1 MTDPPTE
8 RLAAYEPIYRALLRI
23 LHALGR
29 ADGDLRSD
37 AAVIAAVDLAAD
49 VAVSSGLLWVT
60 DEGGDI
66 VAALHNLADHLQK
79 RRDSEP
85 AKPLLG
91 TVKEIFADRARPA
104 MAN

>member
-1 MTDPPTE
+1 MTDPPTPE

-37 AAVIAAVDLAAD
+37 VAVVAAVDLAAD
-49 VAVSSGLLWVT
+49 LAVTSGLLWVT

-66 VAALHNLADHLQK
+66 VAVLRNLADHLQQ
-79 RRDSEP
+79 RRDREP
-85 AKPLLG
+85 AKPLRG
-91 TVKEIFADRARPA
+91 TVREVFDGVRPVL
-104 MAN
+104 AN